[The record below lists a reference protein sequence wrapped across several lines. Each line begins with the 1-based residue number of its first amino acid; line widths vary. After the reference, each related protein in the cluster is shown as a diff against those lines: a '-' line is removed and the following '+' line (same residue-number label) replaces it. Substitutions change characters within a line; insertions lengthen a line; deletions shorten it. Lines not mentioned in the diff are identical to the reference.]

1 MKKIGLILEGKTA
14 EHFLTH
20 LLEQYHS
27 SHYYTIITQ
36 EEKLVPSTH
45 PNNFRFFCFDPTSN
59 SKLCKTLN
67 EEYDRFFLIHQDI
80 EECKIIYSLLRAL
93 YPQTLI
99 IASVKE
105 SLGIEDDLLQE
116 IAIPL
121 VISNKLLGYLPD
133 SPVTL
138 HDFGLGE
145 GEVMEIL
152 VPSGS
157 VYCYRQLGSIA
168 QKDWR
173 IVGIYRHNQ
182 LLLSTYSL
190 TIQPNDRLLAIG
202 NPKILGNVYRQITSS
217 LGQFPIPFG
226 KDLFLYLDEELLSE
240 NEILKDLDDALLL
253 HQKLNSNHLYITLL
267 NPTNF
272 ELLSHLKSIQA
283 PNIHL
288 YIDYQKRTFEEII
301 TLDKPKRIGL
311 AILNHKLFT
320 PNKKTLF
327 DLFIPIFKTS
337 QTPLCECKDAI
348 TLLGEEKIENIASV
362 SLDIASQLNL
372 NFEIYDY
379 DVDESYHTESFESYK
394 TLSQVFNK
402 PISLTLSSTK
412 NPILFLQEQSKPLL
426 QFIPFSPNIAKSIL
440 GKFAS
445 TDLSRYSADMN
456 LYPQILIPLPYE
468 NA

>member
-14 EHFLTH
+14 QNFLSH

-36 EEKLVPSTH
+36 ESDLIPPSH
-45 PNNFRFFCFDPTSN
+45 PNNFSFFCFDPTSN
-59 SKLCKTLN
+59 SKLCKTLTGD
-67 EEYDRFFLIHQDI
+67 YHQFFLIYQDI
-80 EECKIIYSLLRAL
+80 EECKIIYSLLRVL
-93 YPQTLI
+93 HPQTLI
-99 IASVKE
+99 VASVKE
-105 SLGIEDDLLQE
+105 SLGIDDDLLQE
-116 IAIPL
+116 ISIPL
-121 VISNKLLGYLPD
+121 VMSNKLLGYLPD
-133 SPVTL
+133 SPMTL

-145 GEVMEIL
+145 GEVIEIL

-226 KDLFLYLDEELLSE
+226 KDLFLYLDEEVLSE
-240 NEILKDLDDALLL
+240 NEILRDLDDALLL

-267 NPTNF
+267 NPTSF

-283 PNIHL
+283 PDIHL
-288 YIDYQKRTFEEII
+288 YVDYQKRSFEELIA
-301 TLDKPKRIGL
+301 LDKPKRIGL
-311 AILNHKLFT
+311 AILNHKLFSL
-320 PNKKTLF
+320 NKKPLF
-327 DLFIPIFKTS
+327 DLFVPIFKTA
-337 QTPLCECKDAI
+337 QTPLCECKNAI

-362 SLDIASQLNL
+362 SLDISSQLDL
-372 NFEIYDY
+372 GFEIYDY

-402 PISLTLSSTK
+402 PISLTTSSTK
-412 NPILFLQEQSKPLL
+412 NPIIFLQEQENALL
-426 QFIPFSPNIAKSIL
+426 QFIPFSPNIVKYTL